1 MTSIKPTI
9 ICIEGNIG
17 SGKSILLPKLA
28 AILQATPILE
38 PADTDPEFQ
47 RLLGLFSHNP
57 SDVHARNNFQRYIT
71 SQRANLLKGLDSDGL
86 YIIERSL
93 LSDLV
98 FTHACMSNY
107 ENTPEDAAT
116 HMDCYKHLIAKIHD
130 YPTIDYCIYLK
141 TDPSVAFK
149 RMKQRGR
156 EEESSLTLDYLTDI
170 SAFHDA
176 VLPQVCR
183 KMGTQ
188 LIEINWDN
196 PESLHNL
203 VEKLRSLQLP
213 LVPMANIA

>member
-1 MTSIKPTI
+1 
-9 ICIEGNIG
+9 
-17 SGKSILLPKLA
+17 
-28 AILQATPILE
+28 
-38 PADTDPEFQ
+38 
-47 RLLGLFSHNP
+47 
-57 SDVHARNNFQRYIT
+57 
-71 SQRANLLKGLDSDGL
+71 
-86 YIIERSL
+86 
-93 LSDLV
+93 
-98 FTHACMSNY
+98 
-107 ENTPEDAAT
+107 
-116 HMDCYKHLIAKIHD
+116 
-130 YPTIDYCIYLK
+130 
-141 TDPSVAFK
+141 
-149 RMKQRGR
+149 MKQRGR